1 MWLFLLGAGFRPA
14 RAQTVPGTTFRI
26 RYDWADKDTSINPAS
41 LKLKE
46 SVNSLT
52 AAEQY
57 VREIPGLLR
66 ASGFPA
72 SSVDSIQWE
81 SSQVRVLVFLGPR
94 YAFSEILLRADQT
107 LLNNCAGLE
116 RTTYRSLTWEQ
127 GFALRERLL
136 RCYENQGYPFAQI
149 RFDSLR
155 LEDGEI
161 QTLLTAEKGLL
172 YRIDSIQVF
181 GNPRIRKSFLHRYLD
196 IPPASAYDARRL
208 GQVDTRIRELSFLS
222 ATQPSDLS
230 LLSTGATL
238 NLYLKNRKNSQFN
251 FLVGAQSPATGTGGL
266 QLTGDVNLDLKNM
279 FGAGEQILF
288 KWQQLQFRSP
298 RLQLGYNQPYL
309 FSSPFGADLFFDLF
323 RKDSSFLQWNARVG
337 VRYDQGPTHQA
348 RFFISWQS
356 NRLLPG
362 GVDTAAVAATRQLPA
377 NIDQNTSTLGV
388 HYQWNGTDYRPNPR
402 RGGEGLVQIGAGIK
416 SIFKNNEILALK
428 SGSTDLGTLYDS
440 LRLRTYQWRVQLQGA
455 AYLPVRRSGVFK
467 LAFSG
472 GLFFSPEIFRNDLFQ
487 IGGYRTLRGFDEESI
502 FSTRYGILTAE
513 YRLLLGTNAH
523 LAFFSEGALS
533 QYRYQSVL
541 VDQRFLSAGIGL
553 MIETGAGLLNF
564 SYAAGTQ
571 QDVPFNIR
579 QASKLHFGYVN
590 YF

>member
-1 MWLFLLGAGFRPA
+1 MWLFLLGAGFSPA
-14 RAQTVPGTTFRI
+14 SAQAVPGTTFRM
-26 RYDWADKDTSINPAS
+26 RYDWADKDTSINPAA

-46 SVNSLT
+46 SVNGRT

-57 VREIPGLLR
+57 VRELPGLLR

-136 RCYENQGYPFAQI
+136 RCYENQGFPFAQI

-161 QTLLTAEKGLL
+161 RTLLTTEKGLL

-208 GQVDTRIRELSFLS
+208 GQVDSRIRELSFLS

-238 NLYLKNRKNSQFN
+238 NLYLKNKKNSQFN

-348 RFFISWQS
+348 RFFINWQS

-402 RGGEGLVQIGAGIK
+402 RGGEGLLQIGAGIK

-541 VDQRFLSAGIGL
+541 ADQRFLSAGIGL